1 MNGDSF
7 GRTDARGES
16 SRGFEFR
23 RRIFGQEDHDAVLF
37 VLVEYVGRLENAL
50 SGGYAT

>member
-7 GRTDARGES
+7 GRTNPRGES
-16 SRGFEFR
+16 RRGFEFWR
-23 RRIFGQEDHDAVLF
+23 GIFGQEDHDAVLF

-50 SGGYAT
+50 PGGNAT

>member
-7 GRTDARGES
+7 GRADARGEPR
-16 SRGFEFR
+16 RGFELG

-50 SGGYAT
+50 PGRNAT